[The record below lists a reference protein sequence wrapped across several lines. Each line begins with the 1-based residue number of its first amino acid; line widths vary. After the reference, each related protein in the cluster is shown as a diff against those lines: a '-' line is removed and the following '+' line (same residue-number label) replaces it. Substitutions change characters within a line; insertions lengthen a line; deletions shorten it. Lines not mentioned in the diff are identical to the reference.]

1 MQNENGQAE
10 EEQVIWFFGLADV
23 IPMISLS
30 FPGSVKWKKSK
41 AGR

>member
-10 EEQVIWFFGLADV
+10 EEQVIWFLGLADV